1 MEFSDPMTSISA
13 FRDEMPRPYR
23 WLILAA
29 FVLVTLLIGWASGI
43 VTASK
48 IPTWYA
54 GLAKPWFTPPRW
66 AFPVAWTLLY
76 IMMAVAAW
84 RMWRKGGWALQRWP
98 LSLFVIQWLLNAIW
112 TPLFFGMHLIG
123 LALVDIVLL
132 WIAIV
137 ATLAAFWRVSKPAAW
152 LLVPYL
158 MWVSFAT
165 ALNFAIWQLNR

>member
-1 MEFSDPMTSISA
+1 MTSISA

-76 IMMAVAAW
+76 VMMAVAAW
-84 RMWRKGGWALQRWP
+84 RIWSGPASPARRQALGWYAVQLVFNALWTPAFFGAESPALGLAVIVP
-98 LSLFVIQWLLNAIW
+98 LWISVLMTLRRFGAIDRAAGWMFVPYLAWVSYATLLNATI
-112 TPLFFGMHLIG
+112 
-123 LALVDIVLL
+123 LV
-132 WIAIV
+132 
-137 ATLAAFWRVSKPAAW
+137 
-152 LLVPYL
+152 
-158 MWVSFAT
+158 M
-165 ALNFAIWQLNR
+165 NR